1 MTDFGIGS
9 MPVGTSSNKK
19 GARERLF
26 CHLMMFK
33 FGRDAKEVAPRCGG
47 AA

>member
-9 MPVGTSSNKK
+9 MSVGTSGIKK

-33 FGRDAKEVAPRCGG
+33 FGRDAKEVAPLFGG